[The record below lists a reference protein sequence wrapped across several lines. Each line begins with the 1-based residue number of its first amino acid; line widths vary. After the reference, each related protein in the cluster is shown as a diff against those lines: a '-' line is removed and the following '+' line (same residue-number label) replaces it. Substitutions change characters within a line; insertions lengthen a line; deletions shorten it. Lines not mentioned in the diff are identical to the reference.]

1 MNTER
6 TIQEKEFCSLIG
18 PRIQELVSLARYTCG
33 QPGDLACFT
42 RPLLGDLLSEA
53 TRTEEILDSYGA
65 RQNRSW
71 SPLRRVVATIKL
83 FTKVG
88 YIILH
93 VRYFLPTYRLL
104 PISED
109 FEAATD
115 EAFRFICAT
124 LSAAMQKLLRLA
136 GKLGIP
142 LAREAAE
149 RDFFAEE
156 LPSGRLPSDR
166 PLQRV
171 ASPMETVVQ
180 LATAFLNLAE
190 DSKFLHVIRER
201 PHDNYAD
208 LVPDPISEEALRKLE
223 EEFHNLQSL
232 YDTHISATNV
242 ESLDGSLPVLRGHI
256 TVIYHLLETAT
267 AFTHYYER
275 HIPSFASHK
284 DERDRPVVDPDRL
297 LHVLMNYSLMFAS
310 RYILDTCSMCQEMLR
325 RYAIH
330 GRISVPVP
338 RYRGFHVRPSTLI
351 AKIVSHFGSV
361 VRMELEEEIYNAGIS
376 LELFRANEKLNA
388 RKRRRLAEE
397 AHRLSHEEHDPQ
409 AAMSRAVQILF
420 EQNKLVLYDRNLEL
434 GDMKPKEGEGIEE
447 FVTRCLIQLLT
458 MGKIDIEMDINVAFS
473 GDQRVLEDIKL
484 LAENGYGEDD
494 FGNNL
499 PLPAKLSYLR
509 K

>member
-1 MNTER
+1 MSAEG
-6 TIQEKEFCSLIG
+6 TIREKEFCSLID
-18 PRIQELVSLARYTCG
+18 PQIQELVILARYTCD
-33 QPGDLACFT
+33 QPDDLACFT
-42 RPLLGDLLSEA
+42 RPLLGALLSEA
-53 TRTEEILDSYGA
+53 TKTEEILDAYGA
-65 RQNRSW
+65 RHNLRW

-88 YIILH
+88 YIFLH
-93 VRYFLPTYRLL
+93 IRYFLPTYRLA
-104 PISED
+104 PIGED
-109 FEAATD
+109 FAAATD
-115 EAFRFICAT
+115 QAFRFTCAT
-124 LSAAMQKLLRLA
+124 LSAAVRKLLRLA
-136 GKLGIP
+136 GRLGIS
-142 LAREAAE
+142 LAGRVPDREH
-149 RDFFAEE
+149 FAEE

-166 PLQRV
+166 PSQRV

-201 PHDNYAD
+201 QHDNYAD
-208 LVPDPISEEALRKLE
+208 LVPEPISEESLRKLE
-223 EEFHNLQSL
+223 EEFHNLQSM
-232 YDTHISATNV
+232 YDTHISASNV
-242 ESLDGSLPVLRGHI
+242 ESLDSSLPVLRGHI
-256 TVIYHLLETAT
+256 TVIFHLLETAT
-267 AFTHYYER
+267 AFAHYYER
-275 HIPSFASHK
+275 HIPGFASPRGEH
-284 DERDRPVVDPDRL
+284 DRPVVNPGRL
-297 LHVLMNYSLMFAS
+297 LDALMSYSLMFAS
-310 RYILDTCSMCQEMLR
+310 RYILNTCSLCQEMLR

-351 AKIVSHFGSV
+351 AKIVNHFGSE
-361 VRMELEEEIYNAGIS
+361 VRMELEEETYSAAIS

-397 AHRLSHEEHDPQ
+397 AHRLTHEERDPQ
-409 AAMSRAVQILF
+409 AAVRRAVQNLF
-420 EQNKLVLYDRNLEL
+420 EQNKLVLYDRNLDL
-434 GDMKPKEGEGIEE
+434 GEMQPKEGEGIEE
-447 FVTRCLIQLLT
+447 FVTRCLVQLLT

-473 GDQRVLEDIKL
+473 GDQRVLQDIKL